1 MFLNNEGGIY
11 FDYYKLIK
19 MKVFCSQ
26 KDLEMA
32 LNITG
37 KAISTHN
44 TLPVLNNILLKT
56 EGKKLFFSAT
66 NLEIAIT
73 YFIDCDVRNEG
84 AITVPSK
91 LFSSYVSLIQGGEV
105 EMNVKDGSTLHLNVG
120 GDDTKIKGISSD
132 EFPLIPKIEK
142 EDSIEIE
149 VKPFVEAIEQT
160 VFSASLNTSRPVLSG
175 VFFSVE
181 KDELTMVAT
190 DSYRL
195 SEKKLKLGYKGGST
209 FSCIVPGRT
218 VSELGKILAKVKQK
232 KLELSVSKNQ
242 ILFKVGNIELT
253 SRLIEGKFPDYEK
266 IIPKDSKTKLTAKV
280 EDLSLVVKR
289 VSLFARENNYSIR
302 MAATNDGKLTVSTDE
317 TRVGEEKAELDIKMK
332 GDNNKVALNSQ
343 YLLDV
348 LNCVGTEEVEIEM
361 TDKLSPAVIKPCKK
375 EGYTYII
382 MPLKI

>member
-1 MFLNNEGGIY
+1 M
-11 FDYYKLIK
+11 K

-32 LNITG
+32 LGITG
-37 KAISTHN
+37 KAISSHN
-44 TLPVLNNILLKT
+44 TLPVLNNIMLKT
-56 EGKKLFFSAT
+56 EGKRLYFSAT

-84 AITVPSK
+84 AVTVPAK
-91 LFSSYVSLIQGGEV
+91 LFSSYVSLIGGGDV
-105 EMNVKDGSTLHLNVG
+105 EMEVKEGSTLNLHVG
-120 GDDTKIKGISSD
+120 GDETKIKGISSD

-149 VKPFVEAIEQT
+149 VKPFTEAIEQT
-160 VFSASLNTSRPVLSG
+160 VFAASLNTSRPVLSG
-175 VFFSVE
+175 VYMQVE
-181 KDELTMVAT
+181 KDVLTMVAT

-195 SEKKLKLGYKGGST
+195 AEKKLKLGYKGDSS
-209 FSCIVPGRT
+209 FSCIIPGRT
-218 VSELGKILAKVKQK
+218 VSELGKILSKVKQK
-232 KLELSVSKNQ
+232 KLEVSVSKNQ

-266 IIPKDSKTKLTAKV
+266 IIPKDSKTELTVKV

-302 MAATNDGKLTVSTDE
+302 MAATNDGKLTVSTEE

-348 LNCVGTEEVEIEM
+348 LTFIDEEEVKIEM
-361 TDKLSPAVIKPCKK
+361 TDKLSPAVIRPCKSD
-375 EGYTYII
+375 GYTYII

>member
-1 MFLNNEGGIY
+1 
-11 FDYYKLIK
+11 

-26 KDLEMA
+26 SDLDMA
-32 LNITG
+32 LNITS

-56 EGKKLFFSAT
+56 EAKRLYFSAT

-84 AITVPSK
+84 SVTVPAK
-91 LFSSYVSLIQGGEV
+91 LFSGYVNLIDKDNV
-105 EMNVKDGSTLHLNVG
+105 EMEVKDGNTLYLHVG
-120 GDDTKIKGISSD
+120 ADETKIKGITAD
-132 EFPLIPKIEK
+132 EFPLIPKMEK
-142 EDSIEIE
+142 EESVE
-149 VKPFVEAIEQT
+149 VDVRAFEKAIEQV

-175 VFFSVE
+175 VFIKVE
-181 KDELTMVAT
+181 KDTLVMVAT

-195 SEKKLKLGYKGGST
+195 SEKHIKLGYKGTSS

-218 VSELGKILAKVKQK
+218 IAELGKILSKVKEK
-232 KLELSVSKNQ
+232 KMEISVSKNQ
-242 ILFKVGNIELT
+242 ILFNTGNIELT

-266 IIPKDSKTKLTAKV
+266 IIPKEGKTKFTVKV
-280 EDLSLVVKR
+280 DALSQVVKR
-289 VSLFARENNYSIR
+289 VNLFAKENNYSIR
-302 MAATNDGKLTVSTDE
+302 MTATNDGKLSISTDE
-317 TRVGEEKAELDIKMK
+317 TKVGEEKAELEIKME
-332 GDNNKVALNSQ
+332 GENNKIAINAQ

-348 LNCVGTEEVEIEM
+348 LLFIDSEEVEIGI

-375 EGYTYII
+375 DDYTYII